1 MADTMTKSTS
11 NVSVPVQTLSF
22 NAPHRVIQV
31 KPTRMNVIRTPA
43 TKTNTRALGRL
54 GVDIELLEKEKGMK
68 KLGVCDLDI
77 FREKELRK
85 LTGMYR
91 RKKTTKPEF
100 VFGFTCEQ
108 MVRDKAIRLLGT
120 SEHEV
125 FEDIARRVSTLGL
138 QEDFSPNQKL

>member
-1 MADTMTKSTS
+1 MAETMTNTAS
-11 NVSVPVQTLSF
+11 NVSQTLSF

-31 KPTRMNVIRTPA
+31 KPTKMTLLRASGASNSNA
-43 TKTNTRALGRL
+43 RALGRL
-54 GVDIELLEKEKGMK
+54 GVDIEFLEKEKGMK

-85 LTGMYR
+85 LTGMNR

-100 VFGFTCEQ
+100 VFGFTSEQ

-125 FEDIARRVSTLGL
+125 FEDVCQRASTLGL
-138 QEDFSPNQKL
+138 QQNFVHYNRKN